1 LAADDVFRWQALHQ
15 VLELEQTYT
24 RLQKPGMNTM
34 LRETAVPSSFDTESG
49 APEAAVSAVSWGAI
63 LAGGV
68 AAAALTLILLAFG
81 AGVGFSSV
89 SPWSSTATTT
99 TFHIATGLYFIV
111 TAMIASSIGGY
122 LAGRLRTRW
131 TGAHTREVFFRD
143 TAHGFLAWGFAT
155 LLSVAVLGTAA
166 AALVGS
172 AASGVTHVAGQSPGL
187 LDGYVDSLVRTD
199 PSSTTATADM
209 TAARAETGRIF
220 ATAFQNGGDFE
231 GLDRA
236 YLAQLVAARTGI
248 TPVQAEER
256 VSATIERA
264 KVAVDK
270 ARKAAAQL
278 ALWLTASLLI
288 GAFAASLAAIEGGG
302 LRDGTWKY
310 KV

>member
-1 LAADDVFRWQALHQ
+1 
-15 VLELEQTYT
+15 
-24 RLQKPGMNTM
+24 M
-34 LRETAVPSSFDTESG
+34 LRETTIASAPDTEVG
-49 APEAAVSAVSWGAI
+49 TPEAAISAVSWGAI
-63 LAGGV
+63 LAGGM
-68 AAAALTLILLAFG
+68 AAAALTLILVAFG
-81 AGVGFSSV
+81 AGVGFSSI
-89 SPWSSTATTT
+89 SPWSATAATT
-99 TFHIATGLYFIV
+99 TFHVATGLYFIV

-143 TAHGFLAWGFAT
+143 TAHGFLAWSFAT
-155 LLSVAVLGTAA
+155 LLSAAVL
-166 AALVGS
+166 GS
-172 AASGVTHVAGQSPGL
+172 AASALAGGANAALTHVSGQSAGL
-187 LDGYVDSLVRTD
+187 LDGYVDSLVRGD
-199 PSSTTATADM
+199 PAAPTASADM
-209 TAARAETGRIF
+209 SAARAETARIF
-220 ATAFQNGGDFE
+220 ATAFQNGGDFQ

-248 TPVQAEER
+248 TPTQAEER

-278 ALWLTASLLI
+278 SLWLTASLLI

>member
-1 LAADDVFRWQALHQ
+1 
-15 VLELEQTYT
+15 
-24 RLQKPGMNTM
+24 MNNM
-34 LRETAVPSSFDTESG
+34 LRENTIPSSFDTESS
-49 APEAAVSAVSWGAI
+49 APEAALSAVSWGAI

-81 AGVGFSSV
+81 AGVGFSSI
-89 SPWSSTATTT
+89 SPWSTSATTT

-111 TAMIASSIGGY
+111 TAMIASSVGGY

-155 LLSVAVLGTAA
+155 LLSAALLGTAA
-166 AALVGS
+166 SALVGG
-172 AASGVTHVAGQSPGL
+172 ATSGVMHVAGQSPGL
-187 LDGYVDSLVRTD
+187 LDGYVDSLVRAD
-199 PSSTTATADM
+199 PTSPTATADM
-209 TAARAETGRIF
+209 SAARAEIGRIF

-236 YLAQLVAARTGI
+236 YLAQLVATRTGI
-248 TPVQAEER
+248 TPLQAEER

-278 ALWLTASLLI
+278 SLWLTASLLI
-288 GAFAASLAAIEGGG
+288 GAFAASVAAIEGGG

>member
-1 LAADDVFRWQALHQ
+1 
-15 VLELEQTYT
+15 
-24 RLQKPGMNTM
+24 M
-34 LRETAVPSSFDTESG
+34 LRESIIEPSIDVESG
-49 APEAAVSAVSWGAI
+49 APETTASAVSWGAI

-68 AAAALTLILLAFG
+68 AAASLTLILLAFG
-81 AGVGFSSV
+81 AGVGFSSI
-89 SPWSSTATTT
+89 SPWSATAATTG
-99 TFHIATGLYFIV
+99 FHVAAGLYFIV
-111 TAMIASSIGGY
+111 TAMIASSVGGY

-131 TGAHTREVFFRD
+131 TGAHTHEVFFRD

-155 LLSVAVLGTAA
+155 LLSAAVLSSAA
-166 AALVGS
+166 GALVGGASS
-172 AASGVTHVAGQSPGL
+172 AVTHVAGQSSGL
-187 LDGYVDSLVRTD
+187 LDGYVDSLVRGD
-199 PSSTTATADM
+199 PTSNTASADM
-209 TAARAETGRIF
+209 TAARAEAGRIF
-220 ATAFQNGGDFE
+220 ASAFQNGGDFE

-248 TPVQAEER
+248 TPSQAEER

-278 ALWLTASLLI
+278 SLWLTASLLV

>member
-1 LAADDVFRWQALHQ
+1 
-15 VLELEQTYT
+15 
-24 RLQKPGMNTM
+24 M
-34 LRETAVPSSFDTESG
+34 LRESTIAPTLDIESSTA
-49 APEAAVSAVSWGAI
+49 EAATSAVSWGAI

-68 AAAALTLILLAFG
+68 AAASLTLIMLAFG
-81 AGVGFSSV
+81 AGVGFSSI
-89 SPWSSTATTT
+89 SPWSTTATTT
-99 TFHIATGLYFIV
+99 TFHVAAGLYFIV
-111 TAMIASSIGGY
+111 TAMIASSVGGY

-143 TAHGFLAWGFAT
+143 TAHGFLAWGIAT
-155 LLSVAVLGTAA
+155 LLSAGVLASAA
-166 AALVGS
+166 GALVGG

-187 LDGYVDSLVRTD
+187 LDGYVDSLVRGDTT
-199 PSSTTATADM
+199 SNTSTDM
-209 TAARAETGRIF
+209 TAARAEAGRIF
-220 ATAFQNGGDFE
+220 AVSLQKGGEFQA
-231 GLDRA
+231 LDRA

-248 TPVQAEER
+248 TPAQAEER

-264 KVAVDK
+264 KDAVAK

-278 ALWLTASLLI
+278 SLWLTASLLV

>member
-1 LAADDVFRWQALHQ
+1 
-15 VLELEQTYT
+15 
-24 RLQKPGMNTM
+24 M
-34 LRETAVPSSFDTESG
+34 LRESTIEPSIDIESDVPETA
-49 APEAAVSAVSWGAI
+49 ASAVAWGAI

-81 AGVGFSSV
+81 AGVGFSSI
-89 SPWSSTATTT
+89 SPWSASSTMTG
-99 TFHIATGLYFIV
+99 FHIATGLYFIV
-111 TAMIASSIGGY
+111 TAMIASSVGGY

-131 TGAHTREVFFRD
+131 TGAHSREVFFRD

-155 LLSVAVLGTAA
+155 LLSAAVLASTAG
-166 AALVGS
+166 ALVGGASS
-172 AASGVTHVAGQSPGL
+172 AVTHVAGQSAGL
-187 LDGYVDSLVRTD
+187 LDGYVDSLVRGD
-199 PSSTTATADM
+199 PTSNTATADM
-209 TAARAETGRIF
+209 TAARAEAGRIF
-220 ATAFQNGGDFE
+220 ASAFQNGGDFE

-236 YLAQLVAARTGI
+236 YLAELVAARTGI
-248 TPVQAEER
+248 TPSQAEER

-278 ALWLTASLLI
+278 SLWLTASLLI

>member
-1 LAADDVFRWQALHQ
+1 
-15 VLELEQTYT
+15 
-24 RLQKPGMNTM
+24 M
-34 LRETAVPSSFDTESG
+34 LRESTIEPNIDIESSVPETA
-49 APEAAVSAVSWGAI
+49 ASAVSWGAI

-81 AGVGFSSV
+81 AGVGFSAI
-89 SPWSSTATTT
+89 SPWSASSTMTG
-99 TFHIATGLYFIV
+99 FHIAAGLYFIV
-111 TAMIASSIGGY
+111 TAMIASSVGGY

-155 LLSVAVLGTAA
+155 LLSAAVLSSAA
-166 AALVGS
+166 GALVGGASS
-172 AASGVTHVAGQSPGL
+172 AITHVAGQSAGL
-187 LDGYVDSLVRTD
+187 LDGYVDSLVRGD
-199 PSSTTATADM
+199 PSSNTATADM
-209 TAARAETGRIF
+209 TAARAEAGRIF
-220 ATAFQNGGDFE
+220 ASAFQNGGDFE

-248 TPVQAEER
+248 TPSQAEER

-278 ALWLTASLLI
+278 SLWLTASLLV

>member
-1 LAADDVFRWQALHQ
+1 
-15 VLELEQTYT
+15 
-24 RLQKPGMNTM
+24 M
-34 LRETAVPSSFDTESG
+34 LRESTIEPSIDIESG
-49 APEAAVSAVSWGAI
+49 VAETSASAVSWGAI

-68 AAAALTLILLAFG
+68 AAASLTLILLALG

-89 SPWSSTATTT
+89 SPWSATGSSSG
-99 TFHIATGLYFIV
+99 FHIAAGLYFIV
-111 TAMIASSIGGY
+111 TAMIASSVGGY

-131 TGAHTREVFFRD
+131 TGAHTREVYFRD

-155 LLSVAVLGTAA
+155 LLSASVLTSAA
-166 AALVGS
+166 GALVGGAS
-172 AASGVTHVAGQSPGL
+172 AAVTHVAGQSAGL
-187 LDGYVDSLVRTD
+187 LDGYVDSLVRGD
-199 PSSTTATADM
+199 PTSNTATADM
-209 TAARAETGRIF
+209 TAARAEAGRIF
-220 ATAFQNGGDFE
+220 ASAFQNGGDFE

-248 TPVQAEER
+248 TPSQAEER

-278 ALWLTASLLI
+278 SLWLTASLLV

>member
-1 LAADDVFRWQALHQ
+1 MPR
-15 VLELEQTYT
+15 ESTIS
-24 RLQKPGMNTM
+24 PG
-34 LRETAVPSSFDTESG
+34 LGIEST
-49 APEAAVSAVSWGAI
+49 APEAAMSAVSWGAI

-81 AGVGFSSV
+81 AGVGFSSI
-89 SPWSSTATTT
+89 SPWSTSATTT
-99 TFHIATGLYFIV
+99 TFHIAAGLYFIV
-111 TAMIASSIGGY
+111 TAMIASGVGGY

-155 LLSVAVLGTAA
+155 LLSAGVLASAGS
-166 AALVGS
+166 ALVGGAT
-172 AASGVTHVAGQSPGL
+172 AAVTHVAGQSPGL
-187 LDGYVDSLVRTD
+187 LDGYVDSLVRGD
-199 PSSTTATADM
+199 PGSNTASADM
-209 TAARAETGRIF
+209 SAARAEAGRIF
-220 ATAFQNGGDFE
+220 AAAFQNGGEFQA
-231 GLDRA
+231 LDRA
-236 YLAQLVAARTGI
+236 YLAELVAVRTGI

-264 KVAVDK
+264 KAAVDA

-278 ALWLTASLLI
+278 SLWLTASLLV